1 MKKFILAG
9 FFCLCFL
16 VGCGSKEIT
25 VISAEEA
32 VQRLDNKE
40 SMVLVVGSTTCH
52 ACQSY
57 DPVLEEIM
65 KNYEELPL
73 LKIYIDDED
82 PIAVEGEEE
91 QVRVHFRELQ
101 EKTVTMPST
110 PTTLFIKDGKLVDSI
125 VGNKE
130 YAKVVSK
137 LQSTGFISQ

>member
-1 MKKFILAG
+1 
-9 FFCLCFL
+9 
-16 VGCGSKEIT
+16 
-25 VISAEEA
+25 
-32 VQRLDNKE
+32 
-40 SMVLVVGSTTCH
+40 
-52 ACQSY
+52 
-57 DPVLEEIM
+57 M

-73 LKIYIDDED
+73 VKIYIDDED

-110 PTTLFIKDGKLVDSI
+110 PTTLFIKDGKLMDSI

>member
-16 VGCGSKEIT
+16 AGCSSKEIT

-40 SMVLVVGSTTCH
+40 SMVLV
-52 ACQSY
+52 
-57 DPVLEEIM
+57 LEEIM

-73 LKIYIDDED
+73 VKIYIDDED

-110 PTTLFIKDGKLVDSI
+110 PTTLFIKDGKLMDSI

>member
-16 VGCGSKEIT
+16 AGCGSKEIT

-73 LKIYIDDED
+73 VKIYIDDED

-110 PTTLFIKDGKLVDSI
+110 PTTLFIKDGKLMDSI